1 MGWRLWLRPDELCS
15 RPDLALRR
23 LRKRRLPGSEVTE
36 WCRWA
41 RELLCSS
48 AMSITHGLDGN
59 GGVPSEVAAGLGNPC
74 LFDLASL
81 GDTPPPHAMRRDRGG
96 GDLFRTELV
105 ALLEDLRRFAR
116 RLTGSSPAADDLVQ
130 ETCRRALEAR
140 HQFNAE
146 SELRAWLFRILR
158 NIHID
163 LLRRASHEV
172 VSGVNG
178 DELMAEPVR
187 ERPVW
192 DHLSDDD
199 ITSALE
205 ALSPA
210 FVKTYRMYAV
220 DRLSYADI
228 ARELNVP
235 VGTVGTRLRR
245 ARLRLRQVM
254 LGRMAACPASPP

>member
-1 MGWRLWLRPDELCS
+1 MVVPMGAGV
-15 RPDLALRR
+15 ALSPR
-23 LRKRRLPGSEVTE
+23 
-36 WCRWA
+36 
-41 RELLCSS
+41 
-48 AMSITHGLDGN
+48 MSITHGMGGN
-59 GGVPSEVAAGLGNPC
+59 GGVLSEVAAGLGNPC

-81 GDTPPPHAMRRDRGG
+81 GALGPSPGPRRGG
-96 GDLFRTELV
+96 GRGTAAEPFQTELV
-105 ALLEDLRRFAR
+105 SLLEDLRRFAR
-116 RLTGSSPAADDLVQ
+116 RLAGSSPAAEDLVQ

-172 VSGVNG
+172 VNGVNG
-178 DELMAEPVR
+178 DELMAEPTM
-187 ERPVW
+187 ERPLW

-199 ITSALE
+199 VTSALG

-210 FVKTYRMYAV
+210 FAKTYTLYAV

-245 ARLRLRQVM
+245 ARLHLRQVM
-254 LGRMAACPASPP
+254 LGRMAAAPPPEPAGPTHLLLPPPAAAPRGSGAGCHSGPVCR